1 MADSRHPRDP
11 GGLVRLKDR
20 ALSATAEG
28 ITIADARQ
36 EDQPIIYAN
45 AAFERLTGYS
55 PDFVIGRNCRL
66 LQGPDT
72 DPQTRETIRRAVR
85 RAEPCTV
92 EILNYRKDGTT
103 FWNRLSITP
112 VKDERGEVTHFIGVQ
127 SDVTA
132 RRRAEDALRATRD
145 ELQRALGELERDIDL
160 AARVQRAALP
170 RQLPP
175 VRGFH
180 AAWEFLPCAGLAG
193 DFLNVLPLDDR
204 RVALYI
210 LDVSGHGASA
220 ALLSVSLGRTM
231 SATRGHSCLFEA
243 DPDTP
248 DEFAVTPPTRVLR
261 FLNGQTTGDPGLT
274 QYYTMVYG
282 ILDVPARELRYVAAG
297 HAGPVVVPREGEPVR
312 HDSTGQPVGLLRDAV
327 FEEARLQLQP
337 GDRLYLFTD
346 GVTEAAGPD
355 DEEFGAARAAAALHR
370 GRAQTLEKSIASLIG
385 ELKSWSR
392 RGEFSDD
399 VSVLGVELR

>member
-1 MADSRHPRDP
+1 VDP
-11 GGLVRLKDR
+11 EALVRLKDR

-36 EDQPIIYAN
+36 KDQPIIYAN
-45 AAFERLTGYS
+45 AAFERLTGYT
-55 PDFVIGRNCRL
+55 PDFVLGRNCRF

-72 DPQTRETIRRAVR
+72 DPQTREVIRRAVR
-85 RAEPCTV
+85 SAEPCTV

-112 VKDERGEVTHFIGVQ
+112 VRNDRGEVTHFIGVQ

-145 ELQRALGELERDIDL
+145 ELQRALRELERDMEL
-160 AARVQRAALP
+160 AGRVQRSALP
-170 RQLPP
+170 REPP
-175 VRGFH
+175 AVEGFH

-193 DFLNVLPLDDR
+193 DFLNVLRLDDH
-204 RVALYI
+204 RVGLYV

-220 ALLSVSLGRTM
+220 ALLAVSLGRLM
-231 SATRGHSCLFEA
+231 SAVRGQSCLFEA

-248 DEFAVTPPTRVLR
+248 DEYALTPPSRVAR
-261 FLNGQTTGDPGLT
+261 FLNENNPMDTDVS
-274 QYYTMVYG
+274 QYFTMVYG

-297 HAGPVVVPREGEPVR
+297 HPGPLIVPRDGEPVR
-312 HDSTGQPVGLLRDAV
+312 RDSTGLPVGLFEGTT
-327 FEEARLQLQP
+327 FEEARLTLRP

-346 GVTEAAGPD
+346 GVTEATTPG
-355 DEEFGAARAAAALHR
+355 DEEFGPERAAATLAR
-370 GRAQTLEKSIASLIG
+370 GRSADLRTSIGGLLEAA
-385 ELKSWSR
+385 R
-392 RGEFSDD
+392 RWQDERPFADD
-399 VSVLGVELR
+399 VSVLGLELE